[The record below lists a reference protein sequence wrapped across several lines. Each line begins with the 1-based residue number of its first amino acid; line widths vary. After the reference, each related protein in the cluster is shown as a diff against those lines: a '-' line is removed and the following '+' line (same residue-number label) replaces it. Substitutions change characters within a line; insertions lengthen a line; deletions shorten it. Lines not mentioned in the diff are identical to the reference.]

1 MDFNDTPQ
9 EAAFR
14 QEAAE
19 WLAANVPTQEET
31 KGMNRLEVAK
41 MWQKRKYDA
50 GWACIGW
57 DPKYGGRGAT
67 SIEQVIWKQEEG
79 KYDVP
84 ASFFVIGQ
92 GMMAPTL
99 MAYADQAALDRY
111 LPKLASGEEIWCQ
124 LFQNLP
130 VVPTLRPC
138 GPRQSAMVTTGSS
151 TVRKSGPRVRT
162 TQTTVVSL
170 FVLTRLC
177 QSTRA

>member
-111 LPKLASGEEIWCQ
+111 LPKLASGEEIW
-124 LFQNLP
+124 
-130 VVPTLRPC
+130 
-138 GPRQSAMVTTGSS
+138 
-151 TVRKSGPRVRT
+151 
-162 TQTTVVSL
+162 
-170 FVLTRLC
+170 
-177 QSTRA
+177 